1 MTQVQTVLG
10 PVDETDLGRV
20 LVHEHIRISYAGDH
34 LDPSYSWNRADC
46 VATSVER
53 MHQLQEHR
61 VKTFVD
67 PCPIELGR
75 DPELMAEVAQ
85 QSGMHVV
92 CSTGFYHEHDA
103 IGHPYYWRVRSPEEV
118 AEFLLH
124 EIANGI
130 GETGIKPGVIKI
142 ASGAPPTDSD
152 RKFLHGAAIAAEES
166 GLPVVSHCEN
176 SQGGDVQQDI
186 LAEHG
191 VDLGHALIGHQDQA
205 PSADQH
211 LEIAR
216 RGSFV
221 GIDRIGLFL
230 APDEHRADCI
240 KAIVDAG
247 LVGHVLLSQ
256 DHMCCLASPKFPYPI
271 PPAMQEAFEQM
282 LPTIY
287 DQMYRRPH
295 TYVFTDFLPLLRDRG
310 IDDATIDA
318 IFADNTRRFLTGA
331 GPQ

>member
-1 MTQVQTVLG
+1 MASVQTVLG
-10 PVDETDLGRV
+10 PVDGGDLGRV
-20 LVHEHIRISYAGDH
+20 LVHEHIRISYPGDH
-34 LDPSYSWNRADC
+34 LDPAYSWDRDEC
-46 VATSVER
+46 IATSVER
-53 MHQLQEHR
+53 MRQLQEHG

-75 DPELMAEVAQ
+75 DPELMAAVAE

-103 IGHPYYWRVRSPEEV
+103 IGHPYYWRVRSAEEI

-130 GETGIKPGVIKI
+130 GTTGIRPGVIKI
-142 ASGAPPTDSD
+142 ASGAPPTESD
-152 RKFLHGAAIAAEES
+152 KKFLHGAAIAAAES
-166 GLPVVSHCEN
+166 GLPVVSHCES

-191 VDLGHALIGHQDQA
+191 VDLGRCLIGHQDQA
-205 PSADQH
+205 SADQH
-211 LEIAR
+211 LDIAR

-230 APDEHRADCI
+230 APEEHRVDCI
-240 KAIVDAG
+240 EAIVDAG
-247 LVGHVLLSQ
+247 LAANLVLSQ
-256 DHMCCLASPKFPYPI
+256 DHMCCLASPKFPYFVPE
-271 PPAMQEAFEQM
+271 AAREAFEQM

-295 TYVFTDFLPLLRDRG
+295 TYLFTDFLPLLRERG
-310 IDDATIDA
+310 IDDATIDS
-318 IFADNTRRFLTGA
+318 ILTDNPRRFLG
-331 GPQ
+331 G